1 MNCSKSRHKLLFGDG
16 VVYDFKT
23 GEHRA
28 VQSDDRMR
36 LAMACPFK
44 LWVPPPGAPDITQK
58 LCNWLPRAHGA
69 LQDDELGREILADL
83 QQLSKEC
90 ALLKLL
96 FEIFDCWH
104 TTVHFLRNVAVMA
117 SAAANFNFLNW
128 VTGAGGAAKDTL
140 LSIVLT
146 AFGEEGD
153 QLGFCEMGRKLTTA
167 VDQRNS
173 VNPVLDAVRG
183 KRTDLPK
190 MLCEQTGASLRAGKR
205 QQLQQFHPMGL
216 MRLQIFELPHAFIGE
231 KVDGELRNKIKSGEF
246 TPQLMYFAVQM
257 YKTLGPDLNR
267 GDTLAPMPPNMDEIT
282 EAVISEQFQRRGT
295 LSSFVSERCTQVQRS
310 EATPIQDWRQA
321 AAEYLG

>member
-1 MNCSKSRHKLLFGDG
+1 MKPLDSDECRHKLLFGDG

-23 GEHRA
+23 GEHRP

-96 FEIFDCWH
+96 FETFDCWH

-183 KRTDLPK
+183 KRFMWFSEAPEAGLVTDLPK

-216 MRLQIFELPHAFIGE
+216 MWFTSNFAPGFR
-231 KVDGELRNKIKSGEF
+231 DGGIP
-246 TPQLMYFAVQM
+246 TPA
-257 YKTLGPDLNR
+257 DL
-267 GDTLAPMPPNMDEIT
+267 
-282 EAVISEQFQRRGT
+282 
-295 LSSFVSERCTQVQRS
+295 
-310 EATPIQDWRQA
+310 
-321 AAEYLG
+321 